1 MDDAYSALTTIWRQ
15 RGLSPS
21 HLTVRPDGTLSASDR
36 QLSLDSKTLVSP
48 QLATVAG
55 AELVEEPLEV
65 GDELGRGG
73 MGVVHVAKQTALR
86 RDVAVKQLQEDRAG
100 LANLLKEAWVG
111 GHLEHPNI
119 VPVHTLAAGPA
130 VVMKR
135 IEGTSW
141 RDFVRAPET
150 VPDAD
155 DPLGW
160 HLGVLS
166 SVCDA
171 IAFAHARGV
180 LHLDLKPD
188 NVMVGAFGEVY
199 VVD

>member
-86 RDVAVKQLQEDRAG
+86 RDVQRSRELVDRNRRELG
-100 LANLLKEAWVG
+100 VRLGRLDVEAARA
-111 GHLEHPNI
+111 E
-119 VPVHTLAAGPA
+119 PVHRPVACVLRHVALQAHGA
-130 VVMKR
+130 V
-135 IEGTSW
+135 
-141 RDFVRAPET
+141 A
-150 VPDAD
+150 
-155 DPLGW
+155 
-160 HLGVLS
+160 
-166 SVCDA
+166 
-171 IAFAHARGV
+171 
-180 LHLDLKPD
+180 
-188 NVMVGAFGEVY
+188 
-199 VVD
+199 